1 MTDPA
6 RKTADAIAARLTE
19 TILNR
24 YQGDQPHMTKQADP
38 NGRSP
43 IGPPYPD
50 LADVKPP
57 LHVQAM
63 LDTARA
69 EGRADALADQLSDL
83 SLDRMAL
90 VDRLVDR
97 EREAANVI
105 VGLIEDRAKAITE
118 AANTRALLDSATA
131 KVDELQ
137 AEQDGDPRAQVLQTI
152 WDTATNAIT
161 EIGGRNLTVGDL
173 VTDRVSLLAERAI
186 ELHHAAENHDVDGDR
201 AELFEIRLI
210 ASRALAWYHEDA
222 FPQQHLVVPDDAVTQ
237 VQSLINWL
245 RHERRLAEIVDQVRD
260 IAGDTLSEHHDDMHG
275 ADAPPAAIPDDVVDL
290 VGALRATLRQT
301 RDRMQQLQS
310 ANDALQQAANG
321 RHTVVD
327 GDVRSHAEPAPTGF
341 DVGAPYE
348 QTIEAA
354 PLPADVTQAI
364 DVAKDAAATGGESP
378 ATPCVNCGHTRA
390 AHDPGAEWNADQR
403 AIHRSCKP
411 PCPCS
416 DYCDRR
422 QE

>member
-1 MTDPA
+1 MTDDPA

-38 NGRSP
+38 NGRPP
-43 IGPPYPD
+43 IGNPPYPD

-63 LDTARA
+63 LETARA

-97 EREAANVI
+97 EREAGNTIAQ
-105 VGLIEDRAKAITE
+105 LIDERSHFATD
-118 AANTRALLDSATA
+118 AANARMLLDSATA
-131 KVDELQ
+131 KVAELQ

-152 WDTATNAIT
+152 WDTATNAIA
-161 EIGGRNLTVGDL
+161 EIGGRNLTAGDL
-173 VTDRVSLLAERAI
+173 VTDRVSLLTERAI
-186 ELHHAAENHDVDGDR
+186 ELHLAANRHAAEVNQVHDLAVDTLV
-201 AELFEIRLI
+201 EH
-210 ASRALAWYHEDA
+210 HED
-222 FPQQHLVVPDDAVTQ
+222 V
-237 VQSLINWL
+237 N
-245 RHERRLAEIVDQVRD
+245 
-260 IAGDTLSEHHDDMHG
+260 G
-275 ADAPPAAIPDDVVDL
+275 ADAPPAAMPQNIVDL
-290 VGALRATLRQT
+290 VGALRSTLRHT

-310 ANDALQQAANG
+310 ANDALQQTVNG

-327 GDVRSHAEPAPTGF
+327 GDVRSHAEPAPMGNLVSTVVADLQAAAIASEPNGASGGF

-348 QTIEAA
+348 QTAEAA
-354 PLPADVTQAI
+354 PLPA
-364 DVAKDAAATGGESP
+364 DVAKDAAATGGESA
-378 ATPCVNCGHTRA
+378 ATPCANCGHTRA
-390 AHDPGAEWNADQR
+390 AHDPGAYWNADQR
-403 AIHRSCKP
+403 AVHSSCKP

-416 DYCDRR
+416 GYCTPYEAIVQKD
-422 QE
+422 E

>member
-1 MTDPA
+1 MTDDPA

-38 NGRSP
+38 NGRPP
-43 IGPPYPD
+43 IGNPPYPD

-63 LDTARA
+63 LETARA

-105 VGLIEDRAKAITE
+105 VGLIEDRAKAVTE

-131 KVDELQ
+131 KVVELQ
-137 AEQDGDPRAQVLQTI
+137 AEWDGDDPRAQVLQTI

-161 EIGGRNLTVGDL
+161 EIGGRNLTAADL
-173 VTDRVSLLAERAI
+173 VADRVSLLAERAI
-186 ELHHAAENHDVDGDR
+186 ELHLAAN
-201 AELFEIRLI
+201 
-210 ASRALAWYHEDA
+210 
-222 FPQQHLVVPDDAVTQ
+222 
-237 VQSLINWL
+237 
-245 RHERRLAEIVDQVRD
+245 RHTTEVDQVRD
-260 IAGDTLSEHHDDMHG
+260 LAIDTLVEHHEDVNG
-275 ADAPPAAIPDDVVDL
+275 ADAPPAAMPQNIVDL
-290 VGALRATLRQT
+290 VGALRSTLRHT

-310 ANDALQQAANG
+310 ANDALQQTVNG

-327 GDVRSHAEPAPTGF
+327 GDVRSHAEPAPMGNLVSTVVADLQAAAIASEPNGASGGF

-378 ATPCVNCGHTRA
+378 ATPCLNCGHTRA
-390 AHDPGAEWNADQR
+390 AHDPGSYWNADQR
-403 AIHRSCKP
+403 AIHQSCKP

-422 QE
+422 MSDG

>member
-1 MTDPA
+1 MTDAA

-38 NGRSP
+38 NGRTP
-43 IGPPYPD
+43 IGNPPYPD

-63 LDTARA
+63 LETARA

-105 VGLIEDRAKAITE
+105 VGLIEDRAKAVTE
-118 AANTRALLDSATA
+118 AANTRALLDSAAA

-137 AEQDGDPRAQVLQTI
+137 AELRRRD
-152 WDTATNAIT
+152 
-161 EIGGRNLTVGDL
+161 E
-173 VTDRVSLLAERAI
+173 
-186 ELHHAAENHDVDGDR
+186 HHDVDG
-201 AELFEIRLI
+201 ELLGMVNIIGE
-210 ASRALAWYHEDA
+210 ASDLAIDTLVEHHED
-222 FPQQHLVVPDDAVTQ
+222 V
-237 VQSLINWL
+237 N
-245 RHERRLAEIVDQVRD
+245 
-260 IAGDTLSEHHDDMHG
+260 G
-275 ADAPPAAIPDDVVDL
+275 ADAPPAAMPQNIVDL
-290 VGALRATLRQT
+290 VGALRSTLRHT

-310 ANDALQQAANG
+310 ANDALQQTVNG

-327 GDVRSHAEPAPTGF
+327 GDVRSHAEPAPMGNLVSTVVADLQAAAIASEPNGASGGF

-348 QTIEAA
+348 QTVEAA
-354 PLPADVTQAI
+354 PVPADVTQAI

-378 ATPCVNCGHTRA
+378 ATPCANCGHTRA
-390 AHDPGAEWNADQR
+390 AHDPGAYWNADQR
-403 AIHRSCKP
+403 AIHSTCKP
-411 PCPCS
+411 PCACS
-416 DYCDRR
+416 GYVG
-422 QE
+422 